1 MKTLLEY
8 FLRHFEVLYLDPRYR
23 ITNSRSRGLPTI
35 DAFLELTGP
44 ILSWNLSNNRGR
56 IELTVAPTQLAATE
70 NWFWVSLLKQYIDAE
85 PEIAYLSAAEEIDW
99 ARENMDRI
107 EQIFSNASALDE
119 VCKELRGLRQSNS
132 DKYWTRW
139 RQQQGLS

>member
-23 ITNSRSRGLPTI
+23 ITNSRSRGLPAI

-56 IELTVAPTQLAATE
+56 IELTVAPTKLATTE

-85 PEIAYLSAAEEIDW
+85 PEIDYLSAAEEIDW